1 MPLLV
6 LYNGLN
12 CASEWNL
19 PDEVKHKTITQDEA
33 LEIERIKKSLDMLDS
48 RLDNLDSVVSAI
60 VERMMKRFITL
71 ELTCP
76 HCGKNIEIGLIGS
89 EKLKK

>member
-1 MPLLV
+1 M
-6 LYNGLN
+6 
-12 CASEWNL
+12 S
-19 PDEVKHKTITQDEA
+19 PDEAQ
-33 LEIERIKKSLDMLDS
+33 EIEHIKKSLDMLDS
-48 RLDNLDSVVSAI
+48 RIDNLDSVVSAV

-71 ELTCP
+71 QLTCP

>member
-1 MPLLV
+1 M
-6 LYNGLN
+6 
-12 CASEWNL
+12 S
-19 PDEVKHKTITQDEA
+19 PDETQ
-33 LEIERIKKSLDMLDS
+33 EIERIKKSLDMLDN
-48 RLDNLDSVVSAI
+48 RIDNLDSVVSAV

-71 ELTCP
+71 QLTCP